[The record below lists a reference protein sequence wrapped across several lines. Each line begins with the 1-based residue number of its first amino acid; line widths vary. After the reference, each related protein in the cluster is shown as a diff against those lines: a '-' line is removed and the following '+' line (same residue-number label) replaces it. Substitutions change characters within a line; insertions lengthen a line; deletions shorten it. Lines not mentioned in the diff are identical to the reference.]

1 MSDPCEYCL
10 NNQQDEYGS
19 WYCAEGGA
27 LDEDEMARYLSHTTS
42 ASAATTASLRPVFWV
57 WALSF
62 SG

>member
-27 LDEDEMARYLSHTTS
+27 LDEDEMARFL
-42 ASAATTASLRPVFWV
+42 AADTGSCPFWRPGDEYRTARRQ
-57 WALSF
+57 
-62 SG
+62 